1 MNNIKLMI
9 PQLSHLQANA
19 LDQLTRILNAW
30 CDNQGLNRWSA
41 DDLLASKELND
52 DQERWLTKWVAA
64 WNGLLDVECFI
75 HDLNKE
81 VDPEFIYAMKNFQN
95 NEVLKEG

>member
-1 MNNIKLMI
+1 MI
-9 PQLSHLQANA
+9 PQLKASQDNSQN
-19 LDQLTRILNAW
+19 QLTRILNDW

-52 DQERWLTKWVAA
+52 DQEEWLTKWVAA
-64 WNGLLDVECFI
+64 WNGLLAVECFI
-75 HDLNKE
+75 HHLNKE

-95 NEVLKEG
+95 NEVLKEQ